1 METKPPSIM
10 ADSTTSVAEAILR
23 GLHARGFRRTAA
35 LRNLILEMVSHPAP
49 APIAYWASLPAL
61 SELNLVTIYRLIMKL
76 EQAGV
81 VRGVHLGERAQC
93 YQLIQSGQ
101 QPDYL
106 ICTNCGDLQPVAAPP
121 ELRLMEQQL
130 AAISGWKAVR
140 HELEFFG
147 LCPDCTESHDEQ
159 KNLNAQQT
167 R

>member
-1 METKPPSIM
+1 METKPPSIT
-10 ADSTTSVAEAILR
+10 ADDTTSVVEAVLR
-23 GLHARGFRRTAA
+23 DLHARGFRRTPG
-35 LRNLILEMVSHPAP
+35 LRNLILEMVAHPAP
-49 APIAYWASLPAL
+49 APIAYWAGLPGL

-81 VRGVHLGERAQC
+81 VRGVHLRERAQC

-121 ELRLMEQQL
+121 ELHLMEQEL
-130 AAISGWKAVR
+130 AANSGWKAVR

-147 LCPDCTESHDEQ
+147 LCPDCTENPGVQ
-159 KNLNAQQT
+159 KNFNTQQA